1 MGSKNKDLKNE
12 MSTYQ
17 APSLERITGENNRI
31 PERIKAYLLLLA
43 LASGN
48 SYPHCLTQS
57 C

>member
-1 MGSKNKDLKNE
+1 MGIKNRDLKNE

-17 APSLERITGENNRI
+17 ATSLERITGENNRI
-31 PERIKAYLLLLA
+31 TERIKAYLLLLA
-43 LASGN
+43 LTSGS

>member
-1 MGSKNKDLKNE
+1 MGSKNKDLKND

-17 APSLERITGENNRI
+17 AKSMERITGENNRI
-31 PERIKAYLLLLA
+31 TEIIKAYLLLLA
-43 LASGN
+43 LTSGS

>member
-1 MGSKNKDLKNE
+1 MGSKNKDLKND

-17 APSLERITGENNRI
+17 ATSLERITGENNRI
-31 PERIKAYLLLLA
+31 TEIIKAYLLLLA
-43 LASGN
+43 LTSGS

>member
-1 MGSKNKDLKNE
+1 MGSKDRDLKNE

-17 APSLERITGENNRI
+17 ATSLERITGENNRI
-31 PERIKAYLLLLA
+31 TERIKAYLLLLA
-43 LASGN
+43 LTSGS